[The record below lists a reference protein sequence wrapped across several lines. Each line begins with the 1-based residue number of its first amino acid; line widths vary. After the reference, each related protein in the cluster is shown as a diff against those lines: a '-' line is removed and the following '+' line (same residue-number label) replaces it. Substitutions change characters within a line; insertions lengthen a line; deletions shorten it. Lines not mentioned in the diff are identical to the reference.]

1 MQKSD
6 TSTVNLFWTGG
17 WDSTFR
23 LLQLILLREKRVQ
36 PFYIIDEHRLS
47 TGVEIRSMKM
57 IKERLFKRYPKTKN
71 LLLPT
76 IFKEVFDIS
85 SNQTLTNNYNKILEH
100 NFIGLQYEWLAR
112 FCSETGINGI
122 EICVEKD
129 SKAYRTLKTFI
140 IQSGAGK
147 DFYYTLDVKYQNTP
161 EYELFRFFIFP
172 VFNLTKLEMQTIAKY
187 EGFDDFLELT
197 WFCHTPINYDRPCG
211 VCTPC
216 VAVIE
221 DGLGRRVPFR
231 SRMRYYRRF
240 HLRLNKLLR
249 RFYQVCKSYSL

>member
-1 MQKSD
+1 MQQSD
-6 TSTVNLFWTGG
+6 RSLVNLFWTGG

-23 LLQLILLREKRVQ
+23 LIQLIFLQEKRVQ
-36 PFYIIDEHRLS
+36 PFYIIDENRLS
-47 TGVEIRSMKM
+47 TGNEIRAMKI
-57 IKERLFKRYPKTKN
+57 IKEKLFEKYPKTKS

-85 SNQTLTNNYNKILEH
+85 PNQELINNYNKILEH

-112 FCSETGINGI
+112 FCSETGIQGI

-129 SKAYRTLKTFI
+129 SRAYKALKAFVF
-140 IQSGAGK
+140 QSGAGK
-147 DFYYTLDVKYQNTP
+147 DLYYTLDERYHNTD

-172 VFNLTKLEMQTIAKY
+172 VFDLTKLEMQTIARN
-187 EGFDDFLELT
+187 EGFEDFLELT
-197 WFCHTPINYDRPCG
+197 WFCHTPTDYARPCG
-211 VCTPC
+211 VCNPC

-221 DGLGRRVPFR
+221 DGLGWRIPLS

-240 HLRLNKLLR
+240 HLILNKLLR
-249 RFYQVCKSYSL
+249 KLL